1 MAINFHIK
9 TEWIDGRN
17 MLPMI
22 CFGYLQVLM
31 FMMLFTVSAVFLLFC
46 REVNIFF

>member
-31 FMMLFTVSAVFLLFC
+31 FMMLITVSAVFLLFLQ
-46 REVNIFF
+46 RGKYFF